1 MSRRDRL
8 ARVAETAAALRA
20 AQAVHDNALLDA
32 RDAKDR
38 ATLEELGRAIRI
50 PRQTVRWRIAAARRN
65 TGRRDPREPGGGGGN
80 DG

>member
-20 AQAVHDNALLDA
+20 AQAAHDNALLDA
-32 RDAKDR
+32 RDAEDR
-38 ATLEELGRAIRI
+38 ATLEELGRAIGI

-65 TGRRDPREPGGGGGN
+65 TGRRDSRASGKRAG
-80 DG
+80 